1 MFTGLIEDLGTVK
14 RIGVSQIFVET
25 KLGEISVG
33 DSIAVNGACLTAVS
47 VKDGIFTADYSLET
61 DKVTALSHLK
71 ANDKV
76 NLERALSLSSRLGG
90 HIVSGHVDGKGAI
103 AKVEKLERFYR
114 VLISLDDNC
123 MEYCVEKG
131 SVAVDGISLTV
142 SKITGGN
149 IELNIIP
156 ETFASTALRFRKKKD
171 KVNIETDILAKYVKK
186 FLKNKN
192 SNGISL
198 EMLKGNGFI

>member
-14 RIGVSQIFVET
+14 RIGASQISVET

-90 HIVSGHVDGKGAI
+90 HIVSGHIDGKGAI

-142 SKITGGN
+142 SKITVGN

-156 ETFASTALRFRKKKD
+156 ETFASTALRFRKKGD